1 MSPKGGGTNN
11 EIMNIM
17 YKIRMNDYNREK
29 NEYMKK
35 KNREMERIRS

>member
-1 MSPKGGGTNN
+1 MSPKAGSNN

-29 NEYMKK
+29 MEYMKK